1 MRHLILTILTILLLP
16 AFPAKSGEI
25 RQELLGG
32 TYLATL
38 RNLKTEGAT
47 LAYRIAFLSEPE
59 QYFSLFY
66 PGPLYW
72 GLEARG
78 GFLWKPEDAGEA
90 AILLNLA
97 YDLDLG
103 QKTGIFFLI
112 GGGASYSSA
121 DYNRVAKHFNFIE
134 RTSIGGRFDRFIVQL
149 SYEHRSNGGIWSP
162 NRGTDLITAELG
174 IEF

>member
-1 MRHLILTILTILLLP
+1 MRRFIFTILIVLLLP

-32 TYLATL
+32 TYLSTL

-47 LAYRIAFLSEPE
+47 LAYRIAFLSEPK
-59 QYFSLFY
+59 QKFSLFY

-72 GLEARG
+72 GFEARG

-90 AILLNLA
+90 AVLLNLA

-103 QKTGIFFLI
+103 REIGIFFLI
-112 GGGASYSSA
+112 GGGASYSSV
-121 DYNRVAKHFNFIE
+121 DYTRVAKHFNFIE

-149 SYEHRSNGGIWSP
+149 SYEHRSNGGLWSP
-162 NRGTDLITAELG
+162 NRGIDLITAEAG